1 MNNKKL
7 FSSEDF
13 DKEARVSENLE
24 TEPKTSVT
32 TGNEPKATDRKT
44 KPWLWIAVAAI
55 VVTAGVIGFM
65 QMNPSSGNE
74 KGGDSV
80 TATVDTTTTEK
91 TDSASASTGE
101 DAVSGADAS
110 PTASE
115 NATTSGNTKE
125 KETSTQSQNSSSD
138 YVGATGGQFTGSVID
153 EARQVIRG
161 VYGNGS
167 VRKQKLGS
175 RYSEIQSKV
184 NEMYRNG
191 QVR

>member
-24 TEPKTSVT
+24 TDPKTSET

-74 KGGDSV
+74 DGGDSV
-80 TATVDTTTTEK
+80 TATVDTKTTEK
-91 TDSASASTGE
+91 TDTASASTSE
-101 DAVSGADAS
+101 DAVSGAD
-110 PTASE
+110 
-115 NATTSGNTKE
+115 TSVEVMDNVAVPESTKE
-125 KETSTQSQNSSSD
+125 NDATAQSQNAVSVTMPAPQSQS
-138 YVGATGGQFTGSVID
+138 TGSVED

-161 VYGNGS
+161 IYGNGS
-167 VRKQKLGS
+167 VRKQKLGN

-184 NEMYRNG
+184 NEMYRTG